1 VNSNIRLHGGNLG
14 VFRYARI
21 GSKTLSR
28 ELRVGLIG
36 LGMMG
41 RNHLRVLRSLSGVK
55 LIGVVDPVV
64 QNDSNDLSGLVCADL
79 DVLIKRGMDYCV
91 VAVPT
96 SNHLEVGLSL
106 AAAGV
111 HALIEKPIAHDTK
124 SGNVLVA
131 SFENAGLIA
140 GIGHIERFNAAVQ
153 QARLRIAAGDLGD
166 VFSISTRRLGPF
178 PARIKDVGV
187 VTDLATHDIDLTM
200 WISQAKYQH
209 ISAFTNHRSERA
221 YEDFVSFV
229 SQLDNGMIAT
239 NQVNWLTPFKKR
251 EVLITGDT
259 GSFLIDTLSADLTFY
274 ENGQFQTQWSEI
286 ANFRGVT
293 EGNVIRFAFPKPE
306 PLVTEHES
314 FRDAVLGKPTK
325 FVTLREG
332 LTVLSVAETVLESAK
347 TKRTIEMPNS

>member
-1 VNSNIRLHGGNLG
+1 MT
-14 VFRYARI
+14 
-21 GSKTLSR
+21 K

-55 LIGVVDPVV
+55 LVGTVDPMV
-64 QNDSNDLSGLVCADL
+64 QSDSTDLSDL
-79 DVLIKRGMDYCV
+79 MCPNLDALIDRRMDYCI

-96 SNHLEVGLSL
+96 SNHLDVGLSL
-106 AAAGV
+106 SAAGV
-111 HALIEKPIAHDTK
+111 HALIEKPIAHDTS
-124 SGNVLVA
+124 SGNLLVA

-153 QARLRIAAGDLGD
+153 QARSRIAAGDLGE

-200 WISQAKYQH
+200 WISQALYKR
-209 ISAFTNHRSERA
+209 ISAFTNHRSERK

-229 SQLDNGMIAT
+229 SELDNGMIAT

-274 ENGQFQTQWSEI
+274 ENGQIQTQWSEI
-286 ANFRGVT
+286 ANFRGVS

-306 PLVTEHES
+306 PLVTEHEN
-314 FRDAVLGKPTK
+314 FRDAVLGKSTN

-332 LTVLSVAETVLESAK
+332 LTVLSVAEAVLESAANK
-347 TKRTIEMPNS
+347 TTIEMPSGRTS